1 MKQSSQKPK
10 VSLFSSKHFLKL
22 FLAST
27 LSSCIFLVG
36 CSGDH
41 TKAVQQASQ
50 SISDSLGC
58 VNMQSKV
65 FDAFYS
71 MIDQDQL
78 IPSSKELKSALD
90 QKMDQLSRL
99 EENQSKEKQIG
110 RLRTAMH
117 DLVDLLLSESENNPS
132 ISWKE
137 QVQKLIEYEMEDQ
150 SDPST
155 IVSTKQ
161 ISQKVSQIKGIT
173 KSLST
178 PCVDPVAEPKPDVSQ
193 PTPPA
198 SAGDQT
204 SQKVL
209 LMAQGLNK
217 VFATAY
223 QSCRVLDLPEMDR
236 GTSSV
241 KGITKDGSHED
252 GIGGKRYITD
262 LKSVQNTHYY
272 IRGIAS
278 ESSCKDV
285 KNNPLIY
292 DYGGSPSVTSTSIN
306 FFANAGS
313 GTSVLGVDCSAF
325 ISSGIAASGL
335 RYKPGLE
342 NKPIYIRQ
350 NSRKFIDASASGF
363 ACFENITVSRT
374 SSIKPGDIVGV
385 IGHVVAVDKLGE
397 DPFGLRLLKSAS
409 ECGTI
414 NYKNFDIVVSQS
426 SPSKNGIGINKYAV
440 RDYLDESGKMRSA
453 FVSMGKQACLAYFD
467 NKSIKP
473 KSSDWGF
480 LRHKGTAECLAPRVR
495 IEGESCTQRCI

>member
-1 MKQSSQKPK
+1 MEKSSQKPK
-10 VSLFSSKHFLKL
+10 VSTFSNKSFNFFVSVSVLSGLFF
-22 FLAST
+22 
-27 LSSCIFLVG
+27 VG
-36 CSGDH
+36 CSGNH
-41 TKAVQQASQ
+41 TQAVQQASQ

-71 MIDQDQL
+71 MIDQKQL
-78 IPSSKELKSALD
+78 IPRSKELKAA
-90 QKMDQLSRL
+90 MDEKINELSQQ
-99 EENQSKEKQIG
+99 EDNQSKTNEIDL
-110 RLRTAMH
+110 LRGSMH
-117 DLVDLLLSESENNPS
+117 ELIDLLLSESERDPS
-132 ISWKE
+132 ITWKE

-150 SDPST
+150 SDAST

-161 ISQKVSQIKGIT
+161 ISQKISQIKIIT
-173 KSLST
+173 KSLT
-178 PCVDPVAEPKPDVSQ
+178 TTCTGPVQETKPDENASV
-193 PTPPA
+193 PA
-198 SAGDQT
+198 ANSS

-236 GTSSV
+236 ATTYV
-241 KGITKDGSHED
+241 KGITKSGSHED

-278 ESSCKDV
+278 ESNCKDV

-292 DYGGSPSVTSTSIN
+292 DYGGSPQVTSTSIN

-313 GTSVLGVDCSAF
+313 GTEVLGVDCSAF

-342 NKPIYIRQ
+342 NKTIYIRQ
-350 NSRKFIDASASGF
+350 NSKKFIDASTSGF
-363 ACFENITVSRT
+363 SCFENVTVSKN

-385 IGHVVAVDKLGE
+385 AGHVVAVDKVGD
-397 DPFGLRLLKSAS
+397 DPFGLRLLKSTS
-409 ECGTI
+409 DCETI
-414 NYKNFDIVVSQS
+414 NYKNFDVVISQS
-426 SPSKNGIGINKYAV
+426 SPSKNGIGINKYSAK
-440 RDYLDESGKMRSA
+440 DYLEESGKMRTA
-453 FVSMGKQACLAYFD
+453 FVSMGKQACLAYFN

-473 KSSDWGF
+473 KSADWGF
-480 LRHKGTAECLAPRVR
+480 LRHKGTAECLAPQVH
-495 IEGESCTQRCI
+495 IEGESCTKKCI